1 LEFKYIRNEIS
12 PIKHYEKTTEGVVK
26 LLLEITDLAVEVN
39 NKEILSDVDLYIDK
53 GETHVL
59 LGPNG
64 AGKSTLFMTLLGFPK
79 YNVTRGEIIFKGENI
94 TNLSTTERVRMGVG
108 VSFQNPPAIR
118 GVKLGDL
125 LKLEHGERDE
135 NQELSPEMMDIVKK
149 LKFDERFLER
159 DVNLGFSGG
168 EVKRS
173 EILQLLAQE
182 PDFIMFDEPDSGVD
196 IENVELLAEEI
207 NILLDKNKKP
217 GLREKSGL
225 LITHLGYILNFV
237 AADTAHVL
245 MDGRI
250 ACSGNPS
257 EILEDIRKEG
267 FKGCVECCGIH

>member
-1 LEFKYIRNEIS
+1 MVR
-12 PIKHYEKTTEGVVK
+12 
-26 LLLEITDLAVEVN
+26 LLLEITDLAVEVGG
-39 NKEILSDVDLYIDK
+39 KEILRDIDLYIDK

-64 AGKSTLFMTLLGFPK
+64 SGKSTLFMSMLGFPK
-79 YNVTRGEIIFKGENI
+79 YKVIRGEILFKGKDI
-94 TNLSTTERVRMGVG
+94 THMTTTERVQLGLG

-118 GVKLGDL
+118 GVKLKDL
-125 LKLEHGERDE
+125 LNIESSKKGAKPVSED
-135 NQELSPEMMDIVKK
+135 LSPETIAMADK
-149 LKFDERFLER
+149 LNFSNQFLER

-173 EILQLLAQE
+173 EILQLLAQQ

-207 NILLDKNKKP
+207 NVLLDKDKKP

-237 AADTAHVL
+237 GANTAHVL
-245 MDGRI
+245 MDGKI
-250 ACSGNPS
+250 ACSGDPN

-267 FKGCVECCGIH
+267 FKGCVQCCGIH

>member
-1 LEFKYIRNEIS
+1 M
-12 PIKHYEKTTEGVVK
+12 
-26 LLLEITDLAVEVN
+26 LLEITDLAVEVN
-39 NKEILSDVDLYIDK
+39 KKEILSDIDLYIDQ

-64 AGKSTLFMTLLGFPK
+64 SGKSTLFMSILGFPTYK
-79 YNVTRGEIIFKGENI
+79 ITRGEIIFKGEDI
-94 TNLSTTERVRMGVG
+94 TNLSTTERVKMGIG

-118 GVKLGDL
+118 GVKLQNL
-125 LKLEHGERDE
+125 LKIEHHETGE
-135 NQELSPEMMDIVKK
+135 ELSPEMMDLVHK
-149 LKFDERFLER
+149 LKFDDIFLNR

-173 EILQLLAQE
+173 EILQLLAQR

-207 NILLDKNKKP
+207 NTLLDKDKKP
-217 GLREKSGL
+217 GLRDKSGL

-245 MDGRI
+245 MDGKI
-250 ACSGNPS
+250 ACSGNPT

-267 FKGCVECCGIH
+267 FLGCVECCKIH

>member
-1 LEFKYIRNEIS
+1 
-12 PIKHYEKTTEGVVK
+12 
-26 LLLEITDLAVEVN
+26 
-39 NKEILSDVDLYIDK
+39 
-53 GETHVL
+53 
-59 LGPNG
+59 
-64 AGKSTLFMTLLGFPK
+64 
-79 YNVTRGEIIFKGENI
+79 
-94 TNLSTTERVRMGVG
+94 MGIG

-118 GVKLGDL
+118 GVKLNDL
-125 LKLEHGERDE
+125 LKMEHHETGK
-135 NQELSPEMMDIVKK
+135 ELSPEMRELVTK
-149 LKFDERFLER
+149 LKFDDKFLER

-237 AADTAHVL
+237 GADTAHVL
-245 MDGRI
+245 MDGKI
-250 ACSGNPS
+250 ACSANPH

-267 FKGCVECCGIH
+267 FKGCVECCNPMH

>member
-1 LEFKYIRNEIS
+1 MA
-12 PIKHYEKTTEGVVK
+12 VVK

-39 NKEILSDVDLYIDK
+39 KKEILSDIDLYIDK

-64 AGKSTLFMTLLGFPK
+64 SGKSTLFMSILGFPK
-79 YNVTRGEIIFKGENI
+79 YNITRGEILFKGEDI
-94 TNLSTTERVRMGVG
+94 TKLSTTQRVEMGVG

-118 GVKLGDL
+118 GVRLKDL
-125 LKLEHGERDE
+125 LKIEDHKGLESQDE
-135 NQELSPEMMDIVKK
+135 ELSPELMDLTRK
-149 LKFDERFLER
+149 LKFDDSFLER

-173 EILQLLAQE
+173 EILQLLAQK

-207 NILLDKNKKP
+207 NTLLDKDKKP
-217 GLREKSGL
+217 GLRERSGL

-237 AADTAHVL
+237 GANTAHVL
-245 MDGRI
+245 MDGKI
-250 ACSGNPS
+250 ACSGDPT

-267 FKGCVECCGIH
+267 FKGCVECCEIH

>member
-1 LEFKYIRNEIS
+1 V
-12 PIKHYEKTTEGVVK
+12 VVK

-39 NKEILSDVDLYIDK
+39 EKEILSDIDLYIDQ

-64 AGKSTLFMTLLGFPK
+64 SGKSTLFMSILGFPK
-79 YNVTRGEIIFKGENI
+79 YKITRGEIIFKGEDI
-94 TNLSTTERVRMGVG
+94 TNFSTTERVKMGIG

-118 GVKLGDL
+118 GVKLQNL
-125 LKLEHGERDE
+125 LKIEHHEKGE
-135 NQELSPEMMDIVKK
+135 ELSPEMMELVQK
-149 LKFDERFLER
+149 LKFDNIFLER

-173 EILQLLAQE
+173 EILQLLAQK

-196 IENVELLAEEI
+196 IENVELLAEEV
-207 NILLDKNKKP
+207 NTLLDKDKKP

-237 AADTAHVL
+237 PADTAHVL
-245 MDGRI
+245 MDGKI
-250 ACSGNPS
+250 ACSGNPT

-267 FKGCVECCGIH
+267 FLGCVECCKIH

>member
-1 LEFKYIRNEIS
+1 M
-12 PIKHYEKTTEGVVK
+12 
-26 LLLEITDLAVEVN
+26 LLEITDLAVEVSGRQVL
-39 NKEILSDVDLYIDK
+39 KDIDLYIDE

-64 AGKSTLFMTLLGFPK
+64 SGKSTLFMTILGFPK
-79 YNVTRGEIIFKGENI
+79 YRVTGGQIIFKGEDI
-94 TNLSTTERVRMGVG
+94 TELSTTERVRMGIG

-118 GVKLGDL
+118 GVKLMDL
-125 LKLEHGERDE
+125 LKVESGLTTEDE
-135 NQELSPEMMDIVKK
+135 LTPELIELARKM
-149 LKFDERFLER
+149 KFDKSFLER

-173 EILQLLAQE
+173 EILQLLAQK

-207 NILLDKNKKP
+207 NVLLDKDKKP
-217 GLREKSGL
+217 GMREKAGL

-237 AADTAHVL
+237 NADTAHVL

-250 ACSGNPS
+250 ACSGNPD
-257 EILEDIRKEG
+257 EIIEDIRKDG

>member
-1 LEFKYIRNEIS
+1 V
-12 PIKHYEKTTEGVVK
+12 VVK
-26 LLLEITDLAVEVN
+26 LLLEITDLAVEVSG
-39 NKEILSDVDLYIDK
+39 KKVLKDIDLYIDQ

-64 AGKSTLFMTLLGFPK
+64 SGKSTLFMTILGFPK
-79 YNVTRGEIIFKGENI
+79 YKVTNGEILFKGEDI
-94 TNLSTTERVRMGVG
+94 TNLNTTERVKRGVG

-125 LKLEHGERDE
+125 LKMESGQDTGDEKLSPAMMDLAYKMKLDE
-135 NQELSPEMMDIVKK
+135 N
-149 LKFDERFLER
+149 FLER

-173 EILQLLAQE
+173 EILQLLAQK

-207 NILLDKNKKP
+207 NILLDKKKKP
-217 GLREKSGL
+217 GLRKKSGL

-237 AADTAHVL
+237 NADTANVL

-250 ACSGNPS
+250 ACSGSPS
-257 EILEDIRKEG
+257 EIIEDIRKEG

>member
-1 LEFKYIRNEIS
+1 M
-12 PIKHYEKTTEGVVK
+12 
-26 LLLEITDLAVEVN
+26 LLEITDLAVEVSG
-39 NKEILSDVDLYIDK
+39 KQVLKDIDLYIDR

-64 AGKSTLFMTLLGFPK
+64 SGKSTLFMTILGFPK
-79 YNVTRGEIIFKGENI
+79 YKVTNGQILFKGEDI
-94 TNLSTTERVRMGVG
+94 TDLSTTERVRMGIG

-118 GVKLGDL
+118 GVKLMDL
-125 LKLEHGERDE
+125 LKVESGMETE
-135 NQELSPEMMDIVKK
+135 EELTPELRGLAAKM
-149 LKFDERFLER
+149 KFDESFLER

-173 EILQLLAQE
+173 EILQLMAQK

-207 NILLDKNKKP
+207 NVLLDKDKKP
-217 GLREKSGL
+217 GLRRKSGL

-237 AADTAHVL
+237 SADTAHVL

-250 ACSGNPS
+250 ACSGNPQ
-257 EILEDIRKEG
+257 EIIEDIRKDG